1 MPKFCLRDSHGT
13 GMLQACDRFVSCE
26 NPRNNVHM
34 TELVETR
41 VPYQPVSHALD
52 EVYYPDGTPR
62 PEGLHLHEALEHIGP
77 EGLHDRARLRDA
89 VLNAQGITFTLS
101 GRERPLPL
109 DLIPRLISTQDWAVI
124 EAGVAQRIRALEL
137 FLADV
142 YGPGHILADRVV
154 PRALVA
160 SSAHFHR
167 EVFGITPPNGVRIHV
182 AGIDLVRDAQGT
194 FRVLEDN
201 LRCPSGVSYVL
212 ENRRTLAH
220 VLPEIFQGHRVRPV
234 QEYPERLIAA
244 LRASAPHGIVDPT
257 VVVLTPGVHNSA
269 HFEHAFLA
277 RHMGVELVEG
287 RDLFCRDGSVYMR
300 TTRGAKP
307 VHVVYRRIDDDFLDP
322 VHFKPDSVLGVPG
335 IINAARAGAVTIA
348 NGVGNGVADDKAFY
362 PHVPAVIEYYLGE
375 KPILPNVETYDLTD
389 PDQLQHVAEHI
400 DTMVLKPVDGSGGYG
415 LMVGSQATDKEK
427 SKALAVAKKNPRGW
441 IAQPILSLST
451 SPTVSAQGALAPR
464 HIDLRPFAVNDGQN
478 IYVLPGG
485 LTRVALVEG
494 SLVVNSSQGGGS
506 KDTWVLA
513 DKDVAPVQAGLITEP
528 PKVVVQDDDGA
539 PKLPPR
545 ESGPTIADNSRLRQQ
560 EEQQQQGGVQTC

>member
-1 MPKFCLRDSHGT
+1 MSEVVAPPQVDDT
-13 GMLQACDRFVSCE
+13 
-26 NPRNNVHM
+26 
-34 TELVETR
+34 
-41 VPYQPVSHALD
+41 YQPYSHAVD
-52 EVYYPDGTPR
+52 EVYLNDGQPR
-62 PEGLHLHEALEHIGP
+62 PEAAILHEALTAIGS
-77 EGLHDRARLRDA
+77 ESLHDRARLRDA

-142 YGPGHILADRVV
+142 YGPGHILADGIV
-154 PRALVA
+154 PRALIT
-160 SSAHFHR
+160 SSAHYHR

-234 QEYPERLIAA
+234 QEYPEKLIAA

-277 RHMGVELVEG
+277 RRMGVELVEG

-300 TTRGAKP
+300 TTRGARP
-307 VHVVYRRIDDDFLDP
+307 VHVVYRRIDDEFLDP
-322 VHFKPDSVLGVPG
+322 VHFKPDSVLGIPG
-335 IINAARAGAVTIA
+335 LINAARAGAVTIA

-375 KPILPNVETYDLTD
+375 KPILPNVDTYDLTD
-389 PDQLQHVAEHI
+389 PDQLDHVANNI
-400 DTMVLKPVDGSGGYG
+400 DNMVLKPVDGSGGYG
-415 LMVGSQATDKEK
+415 LMVGSQATDEEK
-427 SKALAVAKKNPRGW
+427 ASAVAVARQNPRGW
-441 IAQPILSLST
+441 IGQPILSLST
-451 SPTVSAQGALAPR
+451 SPTVGADGKLAPR

-513 DKDVAPVQAGLITEP
+513 DEEVAPVQAPVITEP
-528 PKVVVQDDDGA
+528 PKVSVPTDL
-539 PKLPPR
+539 PMTKLPPR
-545 ESGPTIADNSRLRQQ
+545 ETGPATSEDYRLRQQ
-560 EEQQQQGGVQTC
+560 EEQQQQAGDASC